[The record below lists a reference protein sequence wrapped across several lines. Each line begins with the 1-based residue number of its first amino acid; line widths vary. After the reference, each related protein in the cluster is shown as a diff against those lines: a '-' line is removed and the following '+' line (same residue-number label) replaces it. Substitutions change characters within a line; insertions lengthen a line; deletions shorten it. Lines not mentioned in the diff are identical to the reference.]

1 MYAMVVSGDDRGL
14 CSALFVICFIFTIVT
29 KEEEN
34 LPGLEILTRDA
45 YQRAKAGKP
54 TEFFRCDF
62 STPAKLVG
70 IGAPT
75 KLFLEEVGALL
86 GTEVITSPYSPV
98 TAPPPQR

>member
-1 MYAMVVSGDDRGL
+1 MYTIVVSGDDRGL

-70 IGAPT
+70 IGAPQSFSLR
-75 KLFLEEVGALL
+75 KWGLSLA
-86 GTEVITSPYSPV
+86 
-98 TAPPPQR
+98 QR